1 MNLKNI
7 LFSLLFVSSLMVHAD
22 VRYGSFGLED
32 GDIDVDGDG
41 FDVSAYQLSFLLSSG
56 NVIFSTGVASGTVD
70 DVYGYNLD
78 FVSHGINLGYAFGS
92 LETGSFVLGAS
103 YSSGEIQNP
112 GSSNIKTSDTEPYV
126 GYAKMSGEGV
136 DYQITISDGIFDAI
150 AIIPVGDNDD
160 WRATLGFANADD
172 IDSLSFG
179 VAYKY

>member
-1 MNLKNI
+1 MKNI
-7 LFSLLFVSSLMVHAD
+7 LFSMLIGSSLMAHAD
-22 VRYGSFGLED
+22 VSYVAFGIEN

-41 FDVSAYQLSFLLSSG
+41 FDVSASQLSFLSSTG

-70 DVYGYNLD
+70 DVYGYDLD
-78 FVSHGINLGYAFGS
+78 FVSQGISLGYAFGN

-103 YSSGEIQNP
+103 YSRGELQNP

-126 GYAKMSGEGV
+126 GYAKLSGEGV
-136 DYQITISDGIFDAI
+136 DYRVSISDGIFDAI

-179 VAYKY
+179 VAYKF

>member
-1 MNLKNI
+1 MKKI
-7 LFSLLFVSSLMVHAD
+7 LFSLVFACSLMVHAD
-22 VRYGSFGLED
+22 VRYVSFGLEN

-41 FDVSAYQLSFLLSSG
+41 FDVSAYQLGILSSSG

-70 DVYGYNLD
+70 DVFGYDLD
-78 FVSHGINLGYAFGS
+78 FVSQGINLGYAFGS

-179 VAYKY
+179 VAYKF